1 MRRFRRAV
9 FAKRAPAGVVVATV
23 APSRRFRT
31 SDAPRAR
38 SLAREIGRFA
48 RRAWTRFW
56 ANVWGDGEVDPPR
69 PRVLVKVRA
78 CSLNPVDA
86 KYLYGDKCPR
96 MFRPFVRG
104 VVDGRGVGFDF
115 SGVVVEADANAEFR
129 RGQAVFG
136 VAPPLEGACA
146 EYVECYADMIAE
158 KSANM
163 THAEAAAIGLCG
175 ATICQAL
182 DAFCKVVP
190 SPVLVIGASGG
201 LGHLAVQICKCEGA
215 EVVGVSSARNLEFV
229 RSLGV
234 DAAAPYDDPDSTLEE
249 HLAEW
254 GHGHKKFKLI
264 LDTVT
269 SNAAVDAQYDYCSR
283 LREIVD
289 DDCRYVKF
297 GGTPTQWAFAHIR
310 RIGLT
315 VPFSDFHKRAPP
327 FWIYFRGLER
337 QLRYLRDMYDAG
349 DLKPRVGNRFPFT
362 NDGVRE
368 ALALLRSRRAVGK
381 VIIDIDEN

>member
-1 MRRFRRAV
+1 M
-9 FAKRAPAGVVVATV
+9 
-23 APSRRFRT
+23 
-31 SDAPRAR
+31 
-38 SLAREIGRFA
+38 
-48 RRAWTRFW
+48 
-56 ANVWGDGEVDPPR
+56 GDGEVDPPR

-362 NDGVRE
+362 NDGVRD